1 MRCWKSAASSVPY
14 EELLEEALVGQP
26 PDLRA
31 TASVQLVASPDE
43 GEFEDLLDSAVDDL
57 CRGEHAASSLQLP
70 LDAFLFLS
78 GGVFGDGAGDQAA
91 GESAASFSSPT
102 TRRFARAISGCAC
115 WRCLSSSTRSPARM
129 LSWTLSGNRSTGIRP
144 WRWSRHRREPQRPQ
158 KTDPLR

>member
-1 MRCWKSAASSVPY
+1 VSPGLGVDCTSDLHVIY

-78 GGVFGDGAGDQAA
+78 GEVFGDGAGDQAA
-91 GESAASFSSPT
+91 GESAASFSSPDDASL
-102 TRRFARAISGCAC
+102 RPGDLRLRLLALLVKLDAQPSADVVLDALGQPKYRY
-115 WRCLSSSTRSPARM
+115 SPLA
-129 LSWTLSGNRSTGIRP
+129 LVKAP
-144 WRWSRHRREPQRPQ
+144 A
-158 KTDPLR
+158 